1 MKKNIISIVV
11 VILILILMVFLFPT
25 FIKFMEYKRPYI
37 FIGKDSVVTYHKCR
51 AGNGETFYYRD
62 NKIYNTGDTIK

>member
-1 MKKNIISIVV
+1 
-11 VILILILMVFLFPT
+11 MVFLFPT